1 MELDRGERR
10 EGGGDRAAADADA
23 AAAKGLARHR

>member
-23 AAAKGLARHR
+23 ATKGLARRH